1 MISLFL
7 ASLIFPHAIAQ
18 GFAPV
23 TKPAVQA
30 PQVTTPKAP
39 TVANPGGASPSLAP
53 APAPMAA
60 GQKAALIVAAY
71 DEAAYKTAA
80 ATGGAVLLIFSG
92 AGDTIWTQQSL
103 VLQPI
108 LRESEFA
115 RLPAFQIDMS
125 SAAADLHFGVTNPGT
140 LVLMKG
146 GFERL
151 RSTRMVKADVIRKML
166 RLQSVL

>member
-1 MISLFL
+1 MISLLF
-7 ASLIFPHAIAQ
+7 ASIVFPSAMAQ
-18 GFAPV
+18 APAPV

-30 PQVTTPKAP
+30 PQVTAPKTP
-39 TVANPGGASPSLAP
+39 TVTTPSGARAETPAATAP
-53 APAPMAA
+53 AP
-60 GQKAALIVAAY
+60 GQKAALIAAAY
-71 DEAAYKTAA
+71 DETAYKTAA

-92 AGDTIWTQQSL
+92 AGDTIWTQQSA
-103 VLQPI
+103 VLQPV
-108 LRESEFA
+108 LREAEFA

-125 SAAADLHFGVTNPGT
+125 NAEAALHFGVTVPGT

-151 RSTRMVKADVIRKML
+151 RSTRMVKADVVRKML